1 MDPDEGPL
9 QMERENTD
17 ESLRNERTK
26 TDEELGARLRVI
38 EEGTADAVD
47 NARKDADAVIAAF
60 RTTADQ
66 RAGSSGGLAPA
77 NSTVQKA
84 RAAEDARTARER
96 AAADEELHDKRAD
109 DITTLLRLLPMER
122 EKTDQHLLTE
132 REQADEAI
140 SQRDD
145 FLSIVSHDLRHLL
158 GTITLGASLIEGD
171 ARRDAPEGST
181 LVLAQRILRA
191 SARMNRLIGDL
202 LDISS
207 IEAGKLAIAA
217 CPCDVTILI
226 QDAVA
231 AFRPAA
237 VAKGLT
243 LDTEGVL
250 PSLPGTLDRDRLFQ
264 VLANLIGNAI
274 KFTPPGGQI
283 RVAADRLGAD
293 IRLSVR
299 DTGRG
304 IPEDQLEAVFERFW
318 QVGKNDRRGLGL
330 GLYIAKS
337 IVLAQGGAIWAESEL
352 GRGST
357 FHLTLPAAPDRHA
370 SPKPPP
376 SPDTAAALR

>member
-1 MDPDEGPL
+1 MDPDEGEL
-9 QMERENTD
+9 QSERENTD

-26 TDEELGARLRVI
+26 TDEELGTRLRVI
-38 EEGTADAVD
+38 EEGTADAVEH
-47 NARKDADAVIAAF
+47 ARNDADAVIAAS
-60 RTTADQ
+60 RTKADQ
-66 RAGSSGGLAPA
+66 RPGISGSVAPVTNA
-77 NSTVQKA
+77 VKKA
-84 RAAEDARTARER
+84 RAEQDERTARER
-96 AAADEELHDKRAD
+96 AATDEELHEKRTE
-109 DITTLLRLLPMER
+109 DITTLLRLLPLER
-122 EKTDQHLLTE
+122 EKTDRHLLTE

-158 GTITLGASLIEGD
+158 STITLGASLIE
-171 ARRDAPEGST
+171 RDALRDGPESST
-181 LVLAQRILRA
+181 LLLAQRILRA

-217 CPCDVTILI
+217 GPCDVTLLIL
-226 QDAVA
+226 DAVA
-231 AFRPAA
+231 AFRPTAA
-237 VAKGLT
+237 AKGLT
-243 LDTEGVL
+243 LETEGVL
-250 PSLPGTLDRDRLFQ
+250 PSLLGTLDRDRLFQ

-283 RVAADRLGAD
+283 RIAADRLGAD

-304 IPEDQLEAVFERFW
+304 IPEDQLEAIFERFW
-318 QVGKNDRRGLGL
+318 QVGQNDRRGLGL

-337 IVLAQGGAIWAESEL
+337 IVLAQGGTIWAESEP

-357 FHLTLPAAPDRHA
+357 FHLTLPAAPDRLA
-370 SPKPPP
+370 SPKPAPA
-376 SPDTAAALR
+376 PDTATALR

>member
-145 FLSIVSHDLRHLL
+145 FSASSA
-158 GTITLGASLIEGD
+158 TICATS
-171 ARRDAPEGST
+171 
-181 LVLAQRILRA
+181 
-191 SARMNRLIGDL
+191 SARSR
-202 LDISS
+202 S
-207 IEAGKLAIAA
+207 A
-217 CPCDVTILI
+217 
-226 QDAVA
+226 
-231 AFRPAA
+231 
-237 VAKGLT
+237 
-243 LDTEGVL
+243 
-250 PSLPGTLDRDRLFQ
+250 
-264 VLANLIGNAI
+264 
-274 KFTPPGGQI
+274 
-283 RVAADRLGAD
+283 
-293 IRLSVR
+293 
-299 DTGRG
+299 
-304 IPEDQLEAVFERFW
+304 
-318 QVGKNDRRGLGL
+318 
-330 GLYIAKS
+330 
-337 IVLAQGGAIWAESEL
+337 
-352 GRGST
+352 
-357 FHLTLPAAPDRHA
+357 
-370 SPKPPP
+370 PP
-376 SPDTAAALR
+376 SSRATRAATRRRARPSCWRSGSSAPPRG